1 MFEGWAADL
10 LATSLGRFVDV
21 QKDKL
26 RISLWSGER
35 RWGRTAA
42 GHGRLLVH
50 QEGAG
55 KEEEGRHD
63 RSCSVGCGAGV
74 LRQLVRAVS
83 VRATF

>member
-35 RWGRTAA
+35 ATAA
-42 GHGRLLVH
+42 W
-50 QEGAG
+50 
-55 KEEEGRHD
+55 
-63 RSCSVGCGAGV
+63 
-74 LRQLVRAVS
+74 RAVPCLS
-83 VRATF
+83 HLR